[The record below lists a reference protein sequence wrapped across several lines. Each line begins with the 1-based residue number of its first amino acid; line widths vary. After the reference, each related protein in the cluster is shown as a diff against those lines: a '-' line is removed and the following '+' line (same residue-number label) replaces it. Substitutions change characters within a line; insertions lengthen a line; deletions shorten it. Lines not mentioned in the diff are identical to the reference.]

1 MESFESVNVDSE
13 FCFLFFVFFFV
24 QRSRQD
30 EKHLPLDLKFF
41 LWKKLTESCK
51 IVESILSAPFYG
63 KLQ

>member
-41 LWKKLTESCK
+41 L
-51 IVESILSAPFYG
+51 
-63 KLQ
+63 